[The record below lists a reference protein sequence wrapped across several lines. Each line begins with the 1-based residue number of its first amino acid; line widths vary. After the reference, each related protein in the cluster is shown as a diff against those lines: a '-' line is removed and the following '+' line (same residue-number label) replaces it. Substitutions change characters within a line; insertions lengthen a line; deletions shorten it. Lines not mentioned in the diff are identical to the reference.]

1 VKSGLSLEHRD
12 LRNVSNTLGG
22 RSGAVDQIHHRG
34 IGDSVAC
41 SWKRNTLRHGWC
53 LRVVSASLSAEMN
66 WLLSSLHSVAA
77 LHGTRL
83 PNEGCFG
90 VHVLKSIPGPE
101 CKTIFQILSKADLT
115 YRNVSVLP
123 VTAEIHRRTMP
134 AANPATDWSLAP
146 SSPRGL
152 RGGDIL
158 RSRAR
163 IRCTS
168 PLVAGTTS

>member
-34 IGDSVAC
+34 IEDSVAC

-90 VHVLKSIPGPE
+90 RVEHVATCMWL
-101 CKTIFQILSKADLT
+101 
-115 YRNVSVLP
+115 
-123 VTAEIHRRTMP
+123 RRLQRGALLVVCTVV
-134 AANPATDWSLAP
+134 P
-146 SSPRGL
+146 SCRF
-152 RGGDIL
+152 
-158 RSRAR
+158 SRAHFLAWR
-163 IRCTS
+163 GRSAKPWANDAPKLTGRY
-168 PLVAGTTS
+168 AA

>member
-1 VKSGLSLEHRD
+1 MYPTRWGAGAERLIKFITVESRTVWLAHG
-12 LRNVSNTLGG
+12 NGTPFVTG
-22 RSGAVDQIHHRG
+22 RYAAQKPDTCQVRYPGVPHHIFPHALFG
-34 IGDSVAC
+34 MI
-41 SWKRNTLRHGWC
+41 
-53 LRVVSASLSAEMN
+53 
-66 WLLSSLHSVAA
+66 WL
-77 LHGTRL
+77 
-83 PNEGCFG
+83 

-152 RGGDIL
+152 RGCDIL

-163 IRCTS
+163 IRCSS